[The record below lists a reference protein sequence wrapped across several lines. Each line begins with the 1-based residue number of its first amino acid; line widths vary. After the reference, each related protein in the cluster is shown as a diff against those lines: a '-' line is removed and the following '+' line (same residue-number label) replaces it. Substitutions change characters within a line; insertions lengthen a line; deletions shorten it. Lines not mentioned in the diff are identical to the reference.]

1 MYSVLKEAN
10 MKSSEIYEELKVEV
24 THRASIYYR
33 RVGIVKS
40 FQCSPKNGAVSKV
53 VVKFLNDNTVHTFAV
68 GSLQP
73 HEVMC

>member
-1 MYSVLKEAN
+1 

-24 THRASIYYR
+24 THRASIYR
-33 RVGIVKS
+33 KRVGIVQS
-40 FQCSPKNGAVSKV
+40 YRRSSKNGAVSKV
-53 VVKFLNDNTVHTFAV
+53 VVKFLNDNTVHTFGV